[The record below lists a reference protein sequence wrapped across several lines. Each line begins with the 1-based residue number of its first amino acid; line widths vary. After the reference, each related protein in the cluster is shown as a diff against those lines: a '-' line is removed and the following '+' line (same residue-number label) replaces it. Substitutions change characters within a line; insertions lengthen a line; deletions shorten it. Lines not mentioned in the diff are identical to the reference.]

1 MAKGWNLRL
10 WDFLFYLSFGLV
22 ITFSVPIVG
31 VLLVFS
37 FLVVPAA
44 IAFQFAHTKGS
55 LAILS
60 WLAGVISSA
69 GGLWLSFRY
78 DLPTGP
84 VVVCVFGLL
93 LLLSYTARKVMGTQ
107 RPAVTA

>member
-1 MAKGWNLRL
+1 
-10 WDFLFYLSFGLV
+10 
-22 ITFSVPIVG
+22 VPIVG

-44 IAFQFAHTKGS
+44 IAFQFTRRLNR
-55 LAILS
+55 LAVIS
-60 WLAGVISSA
+60 WFAGVLASA
-69 GGLWLSFRY
+69 GGIAISFHY

-93 LLLSYTARKVMGTQ
+93 LFLAFVLRRVMPAAATA
-107 RPAVTA
+107 

>member
-1 MAKGWNLRL
+1 
-10 WDFLFYLSFGLV
+10 
-22 ITFSVPIVG
+22 

-44 IAFQFAHTKGS
+44 IAFQFTRRLNA
-55 LAILS
+55 LAVIS
-60 WLAGVISSA
+60 WFAGVLASA
-69 GGLWLSFRY
+69 GGIAISFQY

-93 LLLSYTARKVMGTQ
+93 LLLALLVRRLRAGGAE
-107 RPAVTA
+107 PA

>member
-1 MAKGWNLRL
+1 M
-10 WDFLFYLSFGLV
+10 

-44 IAFQFAHTKGS
+44 IAFQFTRRRGL
-55 LAILS
+55 LAIIA
-60 WLAGVISSA
+60 WVAGVLASA
-69 GGLWLSFRY
+69 LGIGVSFWN

-93 LLLSYTARKVMGTQ
+93 LLLAFLGRKVLKSGVPGT
-107 RPAVTA
+107 